1 MPTVHD
7 HLSNEELM
15 IAYVCGDN
23 TAFETL
29 YTRNESILLRFI
41 HRTLGTA
48 LSAQSEEVFQDV
60 WMRIISARSSYRPPQ
75 ANGVL
80 WKTWAFAIAHYACID
95 RLRAQNKYVDVHTN
109 STDQDNDPLEWIQA
123 ELGQTQRSSE
133 DESYW
138 RAAGGQLLKCLDK
151 LPQEQRSVFII
162 HHEED
167 NSIEE
172 IAAVLNVPFET
183 VKSRLRYAMKKLRH
197 CMQNY
202 LGELGKPS

>member
-1 MPTVHD
+1 MATEHD

-15 IAYVCGDN
+15 IAYVCGN
-23 TAFETL
+23 NAAFETL
-29 YTRNESILLRFI
+29 YTRNESIMLRFI

-48 LSAQSEEVFQDV
+48 LSVQAEEVFQDV

-75 ANGVL
+75 ENGAL
-80 WKTWAFAIAHYACID
+80 WKTWALAIAHHACID
-95 RLRAQNKYVDVHTN
+95 RLRAQNKYVDVHTEN
-109 STDQDNDPLEWIQA
+109 TGLDDDPLEWIQA
-123 ELGQTQRSSE
+123 EMGQTQRSSE

-151 LPQEQRSVFII
+151 LPQEQRSVFVI

-172 IAAVLNVPFET
+172 MAAALNLPFET
-183 VKSRLRYAMKKLRH
+183 VKSRLRYAMKKLRQ

-202 LGELGKPS
+202 LTELGDAS